1 MMIFNS
7 FIAVSDYNFGAQI
20 MEFGGHVFLQT
31 K

>member
-7 FIAVSDYNFGAQI
+7 FIAANDNKFGMQLTKQLL
-20 MEFGGHVFLQT
+20 HFLAN

>member
-7 FIAVSDYNFGAQI
+7 FIAASDYNFGAK
-20 MEFGGHVFLQT
+20 MTKWPSCFLAD

>member
-7 FIAVSDYNFGAQI
+7 FLAANDNKFGAQLTKQPS
-20 MEFGGHVFLQT
+20 HFLAN